1 MRRCV
6 LVVIFFAALA
16 GVSDEIAWAQAGAP
30 TLEIYG
36 GLTKLWGHTN
46 GSKFD
51 DGGGEVSATCYFNRF
66 VGLEG
71 QFVEFNYVAPSAP
84 AYGSHF
90 SLLFGP
96 HIAYH
101 RNRWVNPFT
110 HALVG
115 FTRGDANGPN
125 YTVIDRSAFTF
136 GVGGGVDLKVWRILW
151 LRPIQADYLRES
163 FPGDPTPPFPFPRAL
178 ENNLR
183 LSAGFV
189 VRLGSFG
196 KR

>member
-1 MRRCV
+1 
-6 LVVIFFAALA
+6 VVIFLAALP
-16 GVSDEIAWAQAGAP
+16 GVSDEIAWAQASAP
-30 TLEIYG
+30 KLEICG
-36 GLTKLWGHTN
+36 GVTKLWGHTN

-51 DGGGEVSATCYFNRF
+51 DGGGEVSGTFYFNRL

-71 QFVEFNYVAPSAP
+71 EFVEFNYSPPDAP
-84 AYGSHF
+84 AYGSDF

-101 RNRWVNPFT
+101 RNRWVSPFA

-115 FTRGDANGPN
+115 FTSGDANGPN
-125 YTVIDRSAFTF
+125 YTTIDRSAFTF
-136 GVGGGVDLKVWRILW
+136 GVGGGVDLKVWRLLW
-151 LRPIQADYLRES
+151 LRPIQADYLREP
-163 FPGDPTPPFPFPRAL
+163 FPGGPDVGFPPAL

-189 VRLGSFG
+189 VRFGSFG
-196 KR
+196 RR